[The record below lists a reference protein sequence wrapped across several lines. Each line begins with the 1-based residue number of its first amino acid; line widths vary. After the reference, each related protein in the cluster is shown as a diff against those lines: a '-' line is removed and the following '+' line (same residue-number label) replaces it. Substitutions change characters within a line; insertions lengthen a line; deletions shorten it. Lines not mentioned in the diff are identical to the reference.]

1 MTSEQKTASN
11 IEIRPVYSKSEKEI
25 FVKLLCDIYE
35 DEPNWIPPLVMERM
49 DAINDK
55 KNPYFEHAEVRFW
68 VAFKDGKPVGRIS
81 AQMDELVPKH
91 HGVNSGHYGYFD
103 CIDDQEVADALFATA
118 SEWLKENGMVEVI
131 GPFCLSINEETG
143 MLVEGHD
150 TPPRL
155 LMGHS
160 RPYYEK
166 LVKNAGFEQVKD
178 TWAYKLDISESI
190 LPPTIQKLVD
200 RAVDKGQVTFR
211 PINMDKYEE
220 ELKIILDIFNDAW
233 TDNWKY
239 IPFTQAELDH
249 AVKEL
254 KMIIREDFTYIAEV
268 DGVPQAMMVTLP
280 NINEIIA
287 DLDGKLFPF
296 GIFKLLWRLKL
307 KPSFKTVRVPLM
319 GVRKEYQNSRLSG
332 IMSFGLFEACRQ
344 SAIKIGCVEA
354 ELSWVLE
361 DNTRLSKLLETIGCV
376 RYKTYRMFQKE
387 L

>member
-1 MTSEQKTASN
+1 MNSSK
-11 IEIRPVYSKSEKEI
+11 IEIKEVKNKTDRKTFVTLLWDI
-25 FVKLLCDIYE
+25 FKGD
-35 DEPNWIPPLVMERM
+35 PNWVPPLIMERM
-49 DAINDK
+49 DALDEN
-55 KNPYFEHAEVRFW
+55 KNPYFEHAEVKLW
-68 VAFKDGKPVGRIS
+68 IAYKDGKPSGRIS
-81 AQMDELVPKH
+81 AQVDGLVPKY
-91 HGVNSGHYGYFD
+91 HGIKTGHYGYFD
-103 CIDDQEVADALFATA
+103 CINNQDVANALFGTA
-118 SEWLKENGMVEVI
+118 LKWLKEKGMVEVI
-131 GPFCLSINEETG
+131 GPFSLSINEETG
-143 MLVEGHD
+143 MLVDGFD

-160 RPYYEK
+160 LPYYEN
-166 LVKNAGFEQVKD
+166 LISNYGLSRVKD
-178 TWAYKLDISESI
+178 TWAYTLDISKEI
-190 LPPTIQKLVD
+190 LPPVMQKLVD
-200 RAVDKGQVTFR
+200 RAVAKGQVHFR

-233 TDNWKY
+233 IENWKY
-239 IPFTQAELDH
+239 IPFTQSELDH

-287 DLDGKLFPF
+287 DLNGKLFPF
-296 GIFKLLWRLKL
+296 GFLKLLWRLKI

-332 IMSFGLFEACRQ
+332 IMSFGLFEACRKT
-344 SAIKIGCVEA
+344 AIKIGCEEA

-361 DNTRLSKLLETIGCV
+361 ENTRLSKLLETIGCV
-376 RYKTYRMFQKE
+376 KYKTYRLYQKE

>member
-1 MTSEQKTASN
+1 MTSTN
-11 IEIRPVYSKSEKEI
+11 IEIKPAFSRKEKETFI
-25 FVKLLCDIYE
+25 KLLWDIYK
-35 DEPNWIPPLVMERM
+35 DEPNWVPPLIMERL
-49 DAINDK
+49 DAIDEK
-55 KNPYFEHAEVRFW
+55 KNPYFQHAEVRFW

-81 AQMDELVPKH
+81 AQIDSLVPEY
-91 HGVNSGHYGYFD
+91 HGINTGHYGYFD
-103 CIDDQEVADALFATA
+103 CIDDQDVANALFDTATD
-118 SEWLKENGMVEVI
+118 WLKENGMVEAI
-131 GPFCLSINEETG
+131 GPFSLSINEETG
-143 MLVEGHD
+143 MLVDGHD
-150 TPPRL
+150 TPPSL

-160 RPYYEK
+160 RPYFEK
-166 LVKNAGFEQVKD
+166 LVKGAGLEQVKD
-178 TWAYKLDISESI
+178 TWAYKLDISKPI

-211 PINMDKYEE
+211 PINMNKYEE

-268 DGVPQAMMVTLP
+268 DGIPQAMMVTLP
-280 NINEIIA
+280 NINEIIS
-287 DLDGKLFPF
+287 DLNGKLFPF

-307 KPSFKTVRVPLM
+307 NPSFKTVRVPLM
-319 GVRKEYQNSRLSG
+319 GVRKEYQNGRLSG

-344 SAIKIGCVEA
+344 SAVKVGCVEA

-361 DNTRLSKLLETIGCV
+361 ENTRLSKLLETVGCV
-376 RYKTYRMFQKE
+376 KYKTYRLYRKE

>member
-1 MTSEQKTASN
+1 VTSSN
-11 IEIRPVYSKSEKEI
+11 IEIKPALTKADRKD
-25 FVKLLCDIYE
+25 FVKLLWQIYK
-35 DEPNWIPPLVMERM
+35 DEPNWVPPLVMERM
-49 DAINDK
+49 DAIDPN
-55 KNPYFEHAEVRFW
+55 KNPYFEHAEVRLW
-68 VAFKDGKPVGRIS
+68 IAYKDGKAVGRIS
-81 AQMDELVPKH
+81 AQIDELVPKY
-91 HGVNSGHYGYFD
+91 HGINSGHYGFFD
-103 CIDDQEVADALFATA
+103 CIDDQEVANALFDTA
-118 SEWLKENGMVEVI
+118 CNWLRKNGMVEVI
-131 GPFCLSINEETG
+131 GPFSLSINEETG
-143 MLVEGHD
+143 MLVEGFD

-160 RPYYEK
+160 RPYFEK
-166 LVKNAGFEQVKD
+166 LVLGSGLKKVKD
-178 TWAYKLDISESI
+178 TWAYTLDIREPI
-190 LPPTIQKLVD
+190 LPPVMQKLVT

-233 TDNWKY
+233 IENWKY
-239 IPFTQAELDH
+239 IPFTEAELDH

-280 NINEIIA
+280 NINEIIK

-296 GIFKLLWRLKL
+296 GVLKLLWRLKI

-332 IMSFGLFEACRQ
+332 IMSLGLFEACRQ
-344 SAIKIGCVEA
+344 TATAIGCEEA

-361 DNTRLSKLLETIGCV
+361 ENTRLSKLLETVGCV
-376 RYKTYRMFQKE
+376 KYKTYRLFQKD

>member
-1 MTSEQKTASN
+1 VTSSN
-11 IEIRPVYSKSEKEI
+11 IEINPALTKSDRKV
-25 FVKLLCDIYE
+25 FVKLLWDIYNG
-35 DEPNWIPPLVMERM
+35 DPNWVPPLVMERM
-49 DAINDK
+49 DAIDPN
-55 KNPYFEHAEVRFW
+55 KNPYFEHAQVRLW
-68 VAFKDGKPVGRIS
+68 IAYKDGKPVGRIS
-81 AQMDELVPKH
+81 AQIDELVPKY
-91 HGVNSGHYGYFD
+91 HGINTGHFGFFD
-103 CIDDQEVADALFATA
+103 SIDDQKVANALFDTA
-118 SEWLKENGMVEVI
+118 CNWLRENGMVEVI
-131 GPFCLSINEETG
+131 GPFSFSINEETG
-143 MLVEGHD
+143 LLVEGFD

-160 RPYYEK
+160 RPYFEK
-166 LVKNAGFEQVKD
+166 LVLNSGLKKVKD
-178 TWAYKLDISESI
+178 TWAYTLDISKPI
-190 LPPTIQKLVD
+190 LPPVMQKLVT

-220 ELKIILDIFNDAW
+220 ELKLILDIFNDAW
-233 TDNWKY
+233 IDNWKY
-239 IPFTQAELDH
+239 IPFTEAELDH

-280 NINEIIA
+280 NINEIIK

-296 GIFKLLWRLKL
+296 GVLKLLWRLKL

-332 IMSFGLFEACRQ
+332 IMSLGLFEACRQ
-344 SAIKIGCVEA
+344 TATAIGCEEA

-361 DNTRLSKLLETIGCV
+361 ENTRLSKLLETVGCV
-376 RYKTYRMFQKE
+376 KYKTYRLFQKD

>member
-1 MTSEQKTASN
+1 MTSSN
-11 IEIRPVYSKSEKEI
+11 IEIKPALTKADRKD
-25 FVKLLCDIYE
+25 FVKLLWQIYK
-35 DEPNWIPPLVMERM
+35 DEPNWVPPLVMERM
-49 DAINDK
+49 DAIDPN
-55 KNPYFEHAEVRFW
+55 KNPYFEHAEVRLW
-68 VAFKDGKPVGRIS
+68 IAYKDGKAVGRIS
-81 AQMDELVPKH
+81 AQIDELVPKY
-91 HGVNSGHYGYFD
+91 HGINSGHYGFFD
-103 CIDDQEVADALFATA
+103 CIDDQEVANALFDTA
-118 SEWLKENGMVEVI
+118 CNWLRKNGMVEVI
-131 GPFCLSINEETG
+131 GPFSLSINEETG
-143 MLVEGHD
+143 MLVEGFD

-160 RPYYEK
+160 RPYFEK
-166 LVKNAGFEQVKD
+166 LVLGSGLKKVKD
-178 TWAYKLDISESI
+178 TWAYTLDIREPI
-190 LPPTIQKLVD
+190 LPPVMQKLVT

-233 TDNWKY
+233 IENWKY
-239 IPFTQAELDH
+239 IPFTEAELDH

-280 NINEIIA
+280 NINEIIK

-296 GIFKLLWRLKL
+296 GVLKLLWRLKI

-332 IMSFGLFEACRQ
+332 IMSLGLFEACRQ
-344 SAIKIGCVEA
+344 TATAIGCEEA

-361 DNTRLSKLLETIGCV
+361 ENTRLSKLLETVGCV
-376 RYKTYRMFQKE
+376 KYKTYRLFQKD

>member
-1 MTSEQKTASN
+1 MNTSN
-11 IEIRPVYSKSEKEI
+11 IEIKPALTTADKKV
-25 FVKLLCDIYE
+25 FVKLLWDIYKN
-35 DEPNWIPPLVMERM
+35 EPNWVPPLILERM
-49 DAINDK
+49 EAINED
-55 KNPYFEHAEVRFW
+55 KNPYFQHADVRFW
-68 VAFKDGKPVGRIS
+68 IAYKDGRPVGRIS
-81 AQMDELVPKH
+81 AQIDGLVQKY
-91 HGVNSGHYGYFD
+91 HGVKTGHYGFFD
-103 CIDDQEVADALFATA
+103 CINDHEVAYALFETA
-118 SEWLKENGMVEVI
+118 SNWLRDNGMVEMI

-160 RPYYEK
+160 RPYFEK
-166 LVKNAGFEQVKD
+166 LVLGAGLAKVKD
-178 TWAYKLDISESI
+178 TWAYTLDISKPI

-200 RAVDKGQVTFR
+200 RSVEKGQVTFR

-233 TDNWKY
+233 IENWKY
-239 IPFTQAELDH
+239 VPFTEAELEH

-287 DLDGKLFPF
+287 DLNGKLFPF

-307 KPSFKTVRVPLM
+307 NPSFKTVRVPLM

-344 SAIKIGCVEA
+344 SAIKIGCHTA

-361 DNTRLSKLLETIGCV
+361 ENTRLAKLLETVGCV
-376 RYKTYRMFQKE
+376 KYKTYRLFQKD